1 MSKMIYS
8 IPLKTLCCFIL
19 VKKSPSIYIYIT
31 MFLIAKILFAQRS
44 RKVLDQCRGGGGR
57 NRKGLKI

>member
-1 MSKMIYS
+1 
-8 IPLKTLCCFIL
+8 
-19 VKKSPSIYIYIT
+19 